1 MLDGM
6 VDDAPPPPL
15 STWQSLL
22 AMFRSWRLAAV
33 SLQSFASGLPLG
45 LVWIAVPTWL
55 TQAGVDIK
63 LVGLFTLAQAPWSF
77 KFVWSPLMDRYPPP
91 FLGRKRG
98 WIFLAQVALL
108 GLGLWLAGVA
118 DHPEAVWVIGSI
130 CLAMG
135 FAAATQ
141 DIAVDAYAVEVL
153 RTEEHGAAVGA
164 RTALYRAAMFIAGG
178 LAITLGAQYSWK
190 LVNLVLALCY
200 LPLLLVTVRSPEPES
215 PPSPPVSLRDAVW
228 GPFVGFLGQ
237 HRALEILAFVILY
250 KLSDNLTQALTG
262 PFLTQVGFS
271 AADVGVGRSGMAIAA
286 TLVGTFLG
294 GVFTNTLGLGRALW
308 VFGFLQIVS
317 NLGYALVAQMGPS
330 RAMMY
335 GAVAFELGC
344 SGLGSGAFGV
354 LLLRLTQKRFSATQY
369 ALLSSLFSIPRILAG
384 PPAGLLADTLGWRD
398 FFILT
403 LPIGI
408 PGMVMLARFVP
419 WSVREPEFHVAA
431 PTRGLPLT
439 RKQLMGRA
447 AVGAVIAWV
456 VGLATMAGLEAL
468 RSYRAKKGFDFGHQL
483 AGILTPQNLGAWTTF
498 VGVLLLA
505 LTVALMVAATL
516 AARRGLVAPVSP
528 PGAVPPDVA

>member
-1 MLDGM
+1 MLDRM
-6 VDDAPPPPL
+6 ADDAPTQRL

-22 AMFRSWRLAAV
+22 SMFRSWRLAAV

-63 LVGLFTLAQAPWSF
+63 VVGLFTLAQAPWSF

-91 FLGRKRG
+91 FFGRKRG
-98 WIFLAQVALL
+98 WIFLSQVSLL
-108 GLGLWLAGVA
+108 GLGLCLAGVS
-118 DHPEAVWVIGSI
+118 DHPEAVWVIGSV
-130 CLAMG
+130 CVAMG

-153 RTEEHGAAVGA
+153 HREEHGAAVGA

-178 LAITLGAQYSWK
+178 FAITLGARYSWR

-200 LPLLLVTVRSPEPES
+200 LPLLFVTLRSPEPES
-215 PPSPPVSLRDAVW
+215 LPSPPPSLRDAVW
-228 GPFVGFLGQ
+228 GPFVGFMGQ
-237 HRALEILAFVILY
+237 QRALEILAFVILY

-271 AADVGVGRSGMAIAA
+271 AADVGVGRSGMTIAA

-317 NLGYALVAQMGPS
+317 NLGYALLAQMGPN

-384 PPAGLLADTLGWRD
+384 PPAGLLADALGWRD

-403 LPIGI
+403 VFTGI
-408 PGMVMLARFVP
+408 PGLVMLARFVP
-419 WSVREPEFHVAA
+419 WGVREPEFQTVAPVRA
-431 PTRGLPLT
+431 QPIAARSLL
-439 RKQLMGRA
+439 GRA
-447 AVGAVIAWV
+447 A
-456 VGLATMAGLEAL
+456 LATLVSGM
-468 RSYRAKKGFDFGHQL
+468 
-483 AGILTPQNLGAWTTF
+483 LG
-498 VGVLLLA
+498 LLA
-505 LTVALMVAATL
+505 LATL
-516 AARRGLVAPVSP
+516 DALREFREGRGFEIVASGISLLRPVSVGDWLTSLGLAAAAVLVGLGAAAAYAAARSGDGQAGIPED
-528 PGAVPPDVA
+528 PGA